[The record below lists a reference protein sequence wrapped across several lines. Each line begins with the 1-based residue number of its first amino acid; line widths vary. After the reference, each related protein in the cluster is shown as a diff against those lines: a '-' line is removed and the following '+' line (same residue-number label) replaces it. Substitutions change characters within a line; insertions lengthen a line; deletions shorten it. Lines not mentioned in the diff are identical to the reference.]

1 VVYADADFAG
11 EPEGNEFPMCS
22 TSAVV
27 VYMHGVGDIF
37 YSVHLERTLSL
48 SMAEAEYKTFT
59 LATKVIDAVR
69 QFLEE
74 IGFPQDSPTNLQ

>member
-1 VVYADADFAG
+1 
-11 EPEGNEFPMCS
+11 M
-22 TSAVV
+22 SA
-27 VYMHGVGDIF
+27 IF

-48 SMAEAEYKTFT
+48 STAEAEYKTFT

-74 IGFPQDSPTNLQ
+74 IGFAQDKPTLIYNDNQAAIAMSDLQY